1 MTKFKVKTNSCRI
14 MADRKFIESLNIED
28 NVFELMEN
36 CVIGYL
42 VHYCAPYTGAGE
54 HEIPAGT
61 KFCIHGPMNGDTMYM
76 HLVEEND
83 NTLLDVLTEK
93 EQKNIPMLSDRLAG
107 FSFFITE
114 KQMKDLS
121 LKFISGSR
129 ERSLEIFELIR
140 KANSEFVR
148 SL

>member
-1 MTKFKVKTNSCRI
+1 
-14 MADRKFIESLNIED
+14 MADRKFIESLDIED

-54 HEIPAGT
+54 HEIPSGT
-61 KFCIHGPMNGDTMYM
+61 KFCIHGPMNSDAMYM
-76 HLVEEND
+76 HLVEENE

-114 KQMKDLS
+114 KQMRELS
-121 LKFISGSR
+121 LNFISGSK

-140 KANSEFVR
+140 KADREFVKR
-148 SL
+148 FMNSGGGVVL

>member
-1 MTKFKVKTNSCRI
+1 

-61 KFCIHGPMNGDTMYM
+61 KFRLYGPMRDDAMYM
-76 HLVEEND
+76 DIVG
-83 NTLLDVLTEK
+83 DVDSNLFEALKEK
-93 EQKNIPMLSDRLAG
+93 EKKAIPQLSARLTG
-107 FSFFITE
+107 FSFYITE
-114 KQMKDLS
+114 QQMKEFPLDFL
-121 LKFISGSR
+121 SGSR
-129 ERSLEIFELIR
+129 ERCLEIFELIR
-140 KANSEFVR
+140 QNDRKFITKYLNDNM
-148 SL
+148 

>member
-1 MTKFKVKTNSCRI
+1 

-54 HEIPAGT
+54 YEIPAGT
-61 KFCIHGPMNGDTMYM
+61 RFCMHGPMGEGTMYM
-76 HLVEEND
+76 HIVGD
-83 NTLLDVLTEK
+83 IDDDLLEALMEREK
-93 EQKNIPMLSDRLAG
+93 AAIPQLSTRISG
-107 FSFFITE
+107 FSFYITM
-114 KQMKDLS
+114 KQMRELS